1 MKRTPIR
8 LIALV
13 STAALTLSA
22 CGGEESEENS
32 SESTSSSSSSEA
44 GGDESSEG
52 GEQSSQ
58 EPSDGASG
66 SSADPSSSGDASGE
80 AQDADGKKPDPEAAG
95 TLDDLE
101 ISGGDKPSITFG
113 DGPFTVSETQD
124 KAVEEGDGE
133 ELTTDH
139 TAMVEYALYNGTSG
153 KELQNAFGQNAVPIG
168 LNDEQTIAALRSAME
183 GKKVGSTIAVA
194 IPAKDAFG
202 EEGAPQ
208 LGLEA
213 GDTVVYLMKVTEA
226 SKPLKEAT
234 GTEKEAPEDFP
245 KAEVFTDKAAT
256 ITMPD
261 SEAPT
266 ELKEATLIEG
276 EGDEVKKGDQL
287 TIHYTGV
294 KWKKGAEGEKFDSS
308 HDRGAPTSFPIGV
321 GRLIPGWD
329 ETLVGKKVGSRVE
342 LIVPPDKG
350 YGEEG
355 MPNAGIEGDDTLVF
369 VVDILDAQS
378 ADGDQEDGSGEA
390 SSE

>member
-133 ELTTDH
+133 ELTADH

-245 KAEVFTDKAAT
+245 KAEVFTDKPAT

>member
-1 MKRTPIR
+1 M
-8 LIALV
+8 
-13 STAALTLSA
+13 
-22 CGGEESEENS
+22 
-32 SESTSSSSSSEA
+32 
-44 GGDESSEG
+44 
-52 GEQSSQ
+52 
-58 EPSDGASG
+58 
-66 SSADPSSSGDASGE
+66 
-80 AQDADGKKPDPEAAG
+80 
-95 TLDDLE
+95 
-101 ISGGDKPSITFG
+101 
-113 DGPFTVSETQD
+113 
-124 KAVEEGDGE
+124 EEGDGE
-133 ELTTDH
+133 ELTADH

-202 EEGAPQ
+202 EQGAPQ

-234 GTEKEAPEDFP
+234 GTEKETPEDFP
-245 KAEVFTDKAAT
+245 EAEVFTDKPAT

-276 EGDEVKKGDQL
+276 EGDEVQKGDQL

-342 LIVPPDKG
+342 LIVPPAKG
-350 YGEEG
+350 YGEQG

-378 ADGDQEDGSGEA
+378 APSGQQDGSGEA
-390 SSE
+390 PSE

>member
-1 MKRTPIR
+1 M
-8 LIALV
+8 
-13 STAALTLSA
+13 
-22 CGGEESEENS
+22 
-32 SESTSSSSSSEA
+32 
-44 GGDESSEG
+44 
-52 GEQSSQ
+52 
-58 EPSDGASG
+58 
-66 SSADPSSSGDASGE
+66 
-80 AQDADGKKPDPEAAG
+80 
-95 TLDDLE
+95 
-101 ISGGDKPSITFG
+101 
-113 DGPFTVSETQD
+113 
-124 KAVEEGDGE
+124 EEGDGE
-133 ELTTDH
+133 ELTADH

-168 LNDEQTIAALRSAME
+168 LNDEQTIAALRSALE
-183 GKKVGSTIAVA
+183 GKQVGSTIAVA

-202 EEGAPQ
+202 EQGAPQ

-245 KAEVFTDKAAT
+245 EAEVFTDKPAT

-261 SEAPT
+261 SEAPE
-266 ELKEATLIEG
+266 ELKEAILIEG

-294 KWKKGAEGEKFDSS
+294 TWKKGAEGEKFDSS

-342 LIVPPDKG
+342 LIVPPAKG

-378 ADGDQEDGSGEA
+378 ADGGQEDGSGEA